1 MKTAKLI
8 LGTLAIGLL
17 ISCNREDK
25 EPFITAEEATVN
37 AKMDI
42 ANNDVTDIVEIEEK
56 NTYDNSIS
64 GRTTEPSS
72 DALPSCATVSR
83 VPAFGT
89 AITPGTF
96 VTKTI
101 DFGTTGC
108 ILANGNTVKGRII
121 ISFQYNPG
129 ATSHTINYEFDNFY
143 HNSIKFVGNK
153 TFTRTMTAATAT
165 VPSLPIVTMNMD
177 MTATFPNGNSY
188 QRIGQRVREI
198 VEGYSTP
205 GILAD
210 NVYKVTG
217 SWTTTFPNTSL
228 QTSTISA
235 PLYVKMSCI
244 AANKPLIVS
253 GVISIV
259 RNGNTATLDY
269 GDGTCDNTALFTFN
283 GNTYT
288 IIIGN

>member
-1 MKTAKLI
+1 MKTTKWI
-8 LGTLAIGLL
+8 LSALVVSFLV
-17 ISCNREDK
+17 SCNREDK
-25 EPFITAEEATVN
+25 EIFITAEEATVN

-42 ANNDVTDIVEIEEK
+42 ANNDVTDIVELEEK
-56 NTYDNSIS
+56 NTYDNSLS
-64 GRTTEPSS
+64 GRTTEPIL
-72 DALPSCATVSR
+72 DALPSCTTVTR
-83 VPAFGT
+83 EPDFGT
-89 AITPGTF
+89 PITPGTQ

-108 ILANGNTVKGRII
+108 LLASGNVVKGRII
-121 ISFQYNPG
+121 ITFVYNPG
-129 ATSHTINYEFDNFY
+129 ATTHTINYAFDNFY

-153 TFTRTMTAATAT
+153 TFTRTMTTATAT
-165 VPSLPIVTMNMD
+165 MPSLPIVTMNMD

-188 QRIGQRVREI
+188 QRVGQRIREI
-198 VEGYSTP
+198 VEGYTTP

-217 SWTTTFPNTSL
+217 SWTTSFPNTTL
-228 QTSTISA
+228 QTSTITS
-235 PLYVKMSCI
+235 PLYVKMSCM

-259 RNGNTATLDY
+259 RNGNTGTLDY